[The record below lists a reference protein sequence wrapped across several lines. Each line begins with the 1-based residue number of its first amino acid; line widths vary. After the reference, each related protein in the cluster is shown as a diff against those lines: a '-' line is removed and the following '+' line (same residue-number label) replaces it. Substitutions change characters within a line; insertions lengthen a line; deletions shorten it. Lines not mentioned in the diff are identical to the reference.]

1 MRAQSREIA
10 FKIIFSTLYFGES
23 EITKNQVLEEAELNE
38 SDNEFALQLVDSF
51 LKNRAELEKMLENNV
66 ENYELSRIYKVDLAL
81 IYLGMTEILYIG
93 TPIAVVINEVVELAK
108 KYSTENS
115 QKFVNGVL
123 AKVAKD

>member
-10 FKIIFSTLYFGES
+10 FKIIFSTLFFGES

-38 SDNEFALQLVDSF
+38 KDNEFALQLVDSF
-51 LKNRAELEKMLENNV
+51 LKNRNELEKTLEKNV
-66 ENYELSRIYKVDLAL
+66 EKYELSRVYNADLAL
-81 IYLGMTEILYIG
+81 IYLGMAEMLYVG
-93 TPIAVVINEVVELAK
+93 TPKAVVINEVVELAK